1 MAAINRKRV
10 WLGTVVGW
18 VVWAIWSMV
27 VNAGILAGQYE
38 SSEAAG
44 QLLATPRYA
53 APVFLVSWFVILFLL
68 TAIAAHL
75 YAWVR
80 GTLGPGPG
88 TALRVGILLG
98 FCAGF
103 PINLSVATWVP
114 IERIVPLW
122 WMLDLWVGAILA
134 TFVAAWLYK
143 D

>member
-10 WLGTVVGW
+10 LLGTIAGW
-18 VVWAIWSMV
+18 VVWAIWSWV
-27 VNAGILAGQYE
+27 VNGVILAPQYE
-38 SSEAAG
+38 SSTAAG
-44 QLLATPRYA
+44 QLLETPRYA
-53 APVFLVSWFVILFLL
+53 APVFLASWFVTMLIL
-68 TAIAAHL
+68 TCIAAHL

-88 TALRVGILLG
+88 TALRVGILFG
-98 FCAGF
+98 FAAGF
-103 PINLSVATWVP
+103 PINLSIATWVP
-114 IERIVPLW
+114 VERILPLW